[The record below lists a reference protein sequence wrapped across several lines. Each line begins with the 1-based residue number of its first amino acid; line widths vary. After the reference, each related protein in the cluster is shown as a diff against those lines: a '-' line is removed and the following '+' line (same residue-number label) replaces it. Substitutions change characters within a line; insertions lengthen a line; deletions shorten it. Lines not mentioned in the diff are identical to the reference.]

1 METNPHPRRR
11 KLQRAG
17 AGPHGAPRP
26 SSSTSW
32 CNPELRHSEPA
43 APLETAAESNLA
55 EVANRPG
62 PRNARSQV
70 SARCQQHAARE
81 EVCGE
86 LGPASCSRDISA

>member
-1 METNPHPRRR
+1 METNPHLRRR
-11 KLQRAG
+11 KPRRAG
-17 AGPHGAPRP
+17 ASPYGDPQP

-32 CNPELRHSEPA
+32 RNPELRHSEPA
-43 APLETAAESNLA
+43 APLETASGSNLA

-70 SARCQQHAARE
+70 SSRCQQRAARE
-81 EVCGE
+81 EVCRE